1 MEPRWNKIAW
11 TYLQLPMMVVLGA
24 LSKREPG
31 NNACLKI
38 EYFLLMTWKRS
49 TIIEV
54 NDWTVNKSGKNNGK
68 FWSTWSSQSPQFQIL
83 GIIRD
88 SSLFGLSATNKI
100 SQSRGVAFGF
110 ARTAFFV
117 VLTLHLPGPFFQKW
131 PSIFA
136 SFVLTEKKVIYSKF
150 LKLVILFFNS
160 N

>member
-1 MEPRWNKIAW
+1 MLGYIEPRWNKIAW

-24 LSKREPG
+24 LSKTEPG
-31 NNACLKI
+31 NSARHILLPRNVCLKI

-54 NDWTVNKSGKNNGK
+54 NDWIVNISGKNNGK

-117 VLTLHLPGPFFQKW
+117 VLTLRLPGPFF
-131 PSIFA
+131 
-136 SFVLTEKKVIYSKF
+136 
-150 LKLVILFFNS
+150 
-160 N
+160 